1 MPQGQ
6 TESGAILLAAICWAT
21 NAQRRCYPTWHCAYR
36 PVSHLLIV
44 NNSSFSL
51 SLAVLSLSLSRK
63 NGSVNGADRQR
74 FGPSCVL
81 LKHVSQGRTE
91 RMRIHVINF
100 STTGNSLDL
109 LETWKRRLI
118 SHHRASRRHT
128 PRPSLPPTLVWS
140 LLMFFPDERATV
152 PLCVSSVCS
161 SGHPAKPL
169 TGLILNS
176 AYAKRATYR
185 KYYLTQNPS
194 PPWAPI
200 RASVTFSV
208 HQGKGQRWKRKKWG
222 GWRGEYGYVRRA
234 DRRLPW
240 TKP

>member
-1 MPQGQ
+1 VIKNISGVNRRPFFGNCVITPLYLACALSLALSLSVPQGQ

-109 LETWKRRLI
+109 LET
-118 SHHRASRRHT
+118 
-128 PRPSLPPTLVWS
+128 
-140 LLMFFPDERATV
+140 
-152 PLCVSSVCS
+152 
-161 SGHPAKPL
+161 
-169 TGLILNS
+169 
-176 AYAKRATYR
+176 
-185 KYYLTQNPS
+185 
-194 PPWAPI
+194 
-200 RASVTFSV
+200 
-208 HQGKGQRWKRKKWG
+208 
-222 GWRGEYGYVRRA
+222 
-234 DRRLPW
+234 
-240 TKP
+240 